1 MTNIGTFEQ
10 LIDKMPYVMAGV
22 MGIVCII
29 ILIYGI
35 YISIF
40 KKKDKRVLLRSIIYL
55 VDIIFAGFLVFA
67 ITTMIQMDAG
77 EHLSTKQCVN
87 LLLTMVGIIVFNILG
102 YNNVIK
108 DKEQK

>member
-22 MGIVCII
+22 VGIVCII

-35 YISIF
+35 YISI

-55 VDIIFAGFLVFA
+55 VDIIFQVSWCL
-67 ITTMIQMDAG
+67 Q
-77 EHLSTKQCVN
+77 
-87 LLLTMVGIIVFNILG
+87 
-102 YNNVIK
+102 
-108 DKEQK
+108 